1 MSENYPKVTIE
12 FLVENLKKSPKV
24 IEESFSTMND
34 TMSFV
39 CKGNQPIYKR
49 SFIITSNSEM
59 EVNFIQATGL
69 AIRFGFMGELLEWYE
84 KEKYWKEGGYVVR

>member
-1 MSENYPKVTIE
+1 
-12 FLVENLKKSPKV
+12 
-24 IEESFSTMND
+24 
-34 TMSFV
+34 
-39 CKGNQPIYKR
+39 
-49 SFIITSNSEM
+49 M